1 MPKFIKEIIII
12 LLVILVSMLIFAV
25 LLYDYIPNRI
35 QSKETVSYTATDS
48 VKSMLQDSVAKETE
62 NIILTYEVTGS
73 DLTNYEKAK
82 EYVPGKQNPFAEY
95 KAPVDEE
102 GEEEQNTTTTKS
114 SSSSKSSSS
123 ASSKSSSSKKE
134 ENTNET
140 TSYFK
145 KTGTK

>member
-1 MPKFIKEIIII
+1 MPKFIKETIIV
-12 LLVILVSMLIFAV
+12 LLVILASMLIFAV

-82 EYVPGKQNPFAEY
+82 EYVPGKQNPFAVY
-95 KAPVDEE
+95 TAPVEDKEE
-102 GEEEQNTTTTKS
+102 GESDGGGKNTSSNKS
-114 SSSSKSSSS
+114 STESQSSESSS
-123 ASSKSSSSKKE
+123 AKME
-134 ENTNET
+134 ENTSG
-140 TSYFK
+140 SYFK

>member
-1 MPKFIKEIIII
+1 MPKIVKEIIII

-35 QSKETVSYTATDS
+35 QSKETVTYTATDS

-73 DLTNYEKAK
+73 DLNSYEKAK

-102 GEEEQNTTTTKS
+102 GEEGEGEIKNTTSTKS
-114 SSSSKSSSS
+114 TSSKSSSS
-123 ASSKSSSSKKE
+123 SSSKTE
-134 ENTNET
+134 ENTNESG
-140 TSYFK
+140 SYFK

>member
-95 KAPVDEE
+95 KAPVEE
-102 GEEEQNTTTTKS
+102 EEEQNTTTTKS

-123 ASSKSSSSKKE
+123 ASSKSSSSKTE

>member
-1 MPKFIKEIIII
+1 MPKIVKEIIII

-35 QSKETVSYTATDS
+35 QSKETVTYTATDS
-48 VKSMLQDSVAKETE
+48 VKTMLQDSVAKETE
-62 NIILTYEVTGS
+62 NIILTYEVTGT
-73 DLTNYEKAK
+73 DLNSYEKAK

-102 GEEEQNTTTTKS
+102 REEGEGETKNTTSTKS
-114 SSSSKSSSS
+114 TSSKSSSS
-123 ASSKSSSSKKE
+123 SSSKTD
-134 ENTNET
+134 ENTNESG
-140 TSYFK
+140 SYFK